1 MGMVEKVAIA
11 IYKKRN
17 GVLCRPWS
25 ILTTHDKT
33 PYMDDARAAIAAMRE
48 PTEEMVDAG
57 VEAKMKLYE
66 KLEESWI
73 NTRIVVV
80 ANHPAGT
87 IYQAMI
93 DKALESGE

>member
-57 VEAKMKLYE
+57 VTAEHGETLGHRVTNSHY
-66 KLEESWI
+66 
-73 NTRIVVV
+73 
-80 ANHPAGT
+80 
-87 IYQAMI
+87 AMI